1 MSVATESERVPG
13 TAAAHDGRVHTGRLD
28 GFPNAPVMVQPAEAG
43 VGLADWAGEN
53 RPWLEDALHQAGAVL
68 FRGFGMDDVDEFQ
81 RVMLSASGELL
92 PYTYRSSPRTQVKGN
107 VYTSTEYPADQQIP
121 FHTEM
126 SYTNT
131 WPMRIGF
138 LSLVVAATQ
147 GETPIADSRRVYER
161 IPADVRDRF
170 ERLGVMYVRNY
181 TPWMDLPW
189 QNVFQVE
196 TREEVEEFCR
206 AAGIQTEWIDD
217 EHLRT
222 RQVCQGVAMHPATG
236 EKVWM
241 NQAHLFHVTSQ
252 DPEVVEM
259 LLEEFG
265 EENLPR
271 NTYFGDGSPIGAAE
285 LDAIRAAYAAEALVF
300 PWETGDVLLLDNMLM
315 AHSRSPFTGERRVVV
330 GMAQSHDSGWDQ
342 G

>member
-1 MSVATESERVPG
+1 MTNPVLEAAG
-13 TAAAHDGRVHTGRLD
+13 TSGPAPDGRVTVGRLD
-28 GFPNAPVMVQPAEAG
+28 GFPAAPVVVRPTGPG
-43 VGLADWAGEN
+43 VALADWAGEN
-53 RPWLEDALHQAGAVL
+53 RAWVEETLHRAGGIL
-68 FRGFGMDDVDEFQ
+68 FRGFRVDDVDEFQ
-81 RVMLSASGELL
+81 RFMLSASGELL

-107 VYTSTEYPADQQIP
+107 VFTSTEYPADQHIP

-126 SYTNT
+126 SYTT
-131 WPMRIGF
+131 SWPMRIGF
-138 LSLVVAATQ
+138 MSVVVAATG

-161 IPADVRDRF
+161 IPAEIRDRF

-189 QNVFQVE
+189 QNVFQAQ
-196 TREEVEEFCR
+196 TRQEVDDFCR
-206 AAGIQTEWIDD
+206 AAGIEAEWVDAD
-217 EHLRT
+217 HLRT
-222 RQVCQGVAMHPATG
+222 RQVCQGVAAHPVTG

-252 DPEVVEM
+252 DPAVVEV

-271 NTYFGDGSPIGAAE
+271 NTYYGDGTPIEPEAFAV
-285 LDAIRAAYAAEALVF
+285 IRDAYAAEALVF
-300 PWETGDVLLLDNMLM
+300 PWEARDVLLLDNMLM
-315 AHSRSPFTGERRVVV
+315 AHARTPFTGERRVVV
-330 GMAQSHDSGWDQ
+330 GMAQAYGAQ

>member
-1 MSVATESERVPG
+1 MSVANEAVQVLG
-13 TAAAHDGRVHTGRLD
+13 TAPAHDGRVQAGRLD
-28 GFPNAPVMVQPAEAG
+28 GFGDAPVVVTPTVPG
-43 VGLADWAGEN
+43 VVLADWAGEN
-53 RPWLEDALHQAGAVL
+53 RPWIDATLHASGAIL
-68 FRGFGMDDVDEFQ
+68 FRGFGVDDVDEFG
-81 RVMLSASGELL
+81 RFMLEASGELL

-107 VYTSTEYPADQQIP
+107 VYTSTEYPADEFIP

-126 SYTNT
+126 SYTSS

-138 LSLVVAATQ
+138 LSLLVAETQ
-147 GETPIADSRRVYER
+147 GETPIADSRRVYAR
-161 IPADVRDRF
+161 IPAEVRGKF

-189 QNVFQVE
+189 QNVFQAE
-196 TREEVEEFCR
+196 TREQVDEFCR
-206 AAGIQTEWIDD
+206 ENGIEAEWVDE

-222 RQVCQGVAMHPATG
+222 RQVCQGVAVHPVTG

-259 LLEEFG
+259 LLDDG

-271 NTYFGDGSPIGAAE
+271 NTYFGDGTPITPGE
-285 LDAIRAAYAAEALVF
+285 LQAIRDAYEAEALVF
-300 PWETGDVLLLDNMLM
+300 PWQTGDVLLLDNMLM
-315 AHSRSPFTGERRVVV
+315 AHARSPFTGKRRVVV
-330 GMAQSHDSGWDQ
+330 GMTRAHTSEWAAR
-342 G
+342 